1 MARHLLGIVNIFLL
15 LLVGIIA
22 GVYTG
27 VTPDVLEQEA
37 SAGSSKPPPSL
48 EFPPPDKKPYAPP
61 LQIEETK
68 EECIIVKGTKTCKTI
83 KRRSSGR
90 RRKLFRSR

>member
-1 MARHLLGIVNIFLL
+1 MARNLLGIVNIFLL

-37 SAGSSKPPPSL
+37 SAGSSKPPPSHEL
-48 EFPPPDKKPYAPP
+48 PPPDKKPYAPP
-61 LQIEETK
+61 LQIEET
-68 EECIIVKGTKTCKTI
+68 EEKCTIVKGKKTCKII
-83 KRRSSGR
+83 KRRPSSR
-90 RRKLFRSR
+90 FRKLFRSR

>member
-1 MARHLLGIVNIFLL
+1 MARSLLGIVNIFLL
-15 LLVGIIA
+15 LLVGMIA

-27 VTPDVLEQEA
+27 VTTSTLEQEA

-68 EECIIVKGTKTCKTI
+68 EECTIVKGTKTCKTI

-90 RRKLFRSR
+90 LRKLFRSR